1 MSATAS
7 PAAFTVSDTAHAGPA
22 AFSIFILLIDSL
34 ATFLSIKRDVLLTVP
49 VWDKLFLSY
58 ASYVVKS
65 FS

>member
-49 VWDKLFLSY
+49 V
-58 ASYVVKS
+58 
-65 FS
+65 